1 MNQFCR
7 TTVQI
12 PLFDLATNHI
22 NVNRDRVR
30 PRSKLNV
37 SSSLIH
43 RNYFYSWKQNCLN
56 KTLVTDQ
63 SVWLTQSYFSSYNA
77 KHA

>member
-1 MNQFCR
+1 MNQFCP

-12 PLFDLATNHI
+12 PLFVLATNHII
-22 NVNRDRVR
+22 NVNRDRVRFR

-43 RNYFYSWKQNCLN
+43 RNYFYFYSWKQNCLN

-63 SVWLTQSYFSSYNA
+63 SG
-77 KHA
+77 